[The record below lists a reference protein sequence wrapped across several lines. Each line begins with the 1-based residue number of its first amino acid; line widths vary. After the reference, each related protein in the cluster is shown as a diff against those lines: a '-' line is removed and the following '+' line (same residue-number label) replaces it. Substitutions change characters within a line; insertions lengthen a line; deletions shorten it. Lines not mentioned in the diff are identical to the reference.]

1 MMPEHVVPLSTQG
14 VGKSE
19 VLGKE
24 FPQSQL
30 LVGMR
35 WPRWLLT
42 VAFLAGMGVLVVLFG
57 TAHARRDP
65 VFGIALATTV
75 LLLAI
80 PLWTHVLQATRA
92 VRCGYLLRVDQRG
105 FHVVGECFVPW
116 SKFHDAAV
124 RHSNFLQLQ
133 LVVDPSAAV
142 SLKGR
147 EGEWPWQWG
156 RPVVAAHGRLIQV
169 PLRLLDVSPN
179 FLEEAVYALCKR
191 YATGEFWD
199 RNGFAR
205 LERSLE
211 TIQRD
216 LKVFDSIHLES
227 IRKMPAAKQEKI
239 LQAGLDSLEKTSA
252 PERAMGP

>member
-1 MMPEHVVPLSTQG
+1 MRPERVPQPSMQS
-14 VGKSE
+14 VGRDRAPAQ
-19 VLGKE
+19 E
-24 FPQSQL
+24 FSQAR
-30 LVGMR
+30 LVIGLR

-42 VAFLAGMGVLVVLFG
+42 VAFLAGMGVLAVLFG
-57 TAHARRDP
+57 TSHARRDP
-65 VFGIALATTV
+65 VFGIALVTTV

-105 FHVVGECFVPW
+105 FHVFGECFVPW

-169 PLRLLDVSPN
+169 PLRLLDVSPD
-179 FLEEAVYALCKR
+179 FLENAMYALCKR
-191 YATGEFWD
+191 YATEEFWE
-199 RNGFAR
+199 RNESAR
-205 LERSLE
+205 MERRLE

-216 LKVFDSIHLES
+216 MDILGSIRLAD
-227 IRKMPAAKQEKI
+227 IRKMPVAKQEEI
-239 LQAGLDSLEKTSA
+239 LQAGLDALEKTSA
-252 PERAMGP
+252 LERVTGQ